1 MASTPPPAVSP
12 SLAVPAGAKDAMAP
26 QAPDFT
32 HAGGF
37 DAQKFSDSFEARRRQ
52 HLYFRV
58 RYNASAVTNALR
70 LVQMMQADFR
80 VIDLRWMAYMLA
92 TAFWEGAE
100 TVPQTIVV
108 PKLGKGNKPM
118 MGKDGQPVM
127 IEKNIKVWNVM
138 VPIDEDRPADFRL
151 YKAPVKV
158 KKIELS
164 DVDILAKLGK
174 KIDATALV
182 GGAWVVE
189 KDGDQFLVDA
199 AGKQT
204 WRSKNSDYGATFSK
218 AASATYHNFHGD
230 EATYTG
236 RGYVQL
242 TWWYN
247 YVSASVALGR
257 GLELLFS
264 PDKVKEPQIAYD
276 VMADGMVNGHGF
288 ANGRKLSNYI
298 LGTVK
303 DYKNARK
310 MVNYYDMG
318 SYQPIAEIAE
328 LFEAMLLEARL

>member
-1 MASTPPPAVSP
+1 MASTATQAVGPSP
-12 SLAVPAGAKDAMAP
+12 AVPAGSKDSKAA

-32 HAGGF
+32 HVGGF
-37 DAQKFSDSFEARRRQ
+37 DAQKFRDAFEARR
-52 HLYFRV
+52 HLHAYFKE
-58 RYNASAVTNALR
+58 RYNASAVTNAQR
-70 LVQMMQADFR
+70 LVLMMQADFR

-100 TVPQTIVV
+100 TVVQTIVV
-108 PKLGKGNKPM
+108 PKIGKGNKPVL
-118 MGKDGQPVM
+118 GKDGQPVM
-127 IEKNIKVWNVM
+127 IEKRRTVWNVM
-138 VPIDEDRPADFRL
+138 VPIDESQPSNSRL

-164 DVDILAKLGK
+164 DTDILAKMGK

-189 KDGDQFLVDA
+189 RDGDQFLVDA
-199 AGKQT
+199 NGKQT
-204 WRSKNSDYGATFSK
+204 WHSKNSDYGASFTK
-218 AASATYHNFHGD
+218 AASATYKNFHGD
-230 EATYTG
+230 EAVYTG

-247 YVSASVALGR
+247 YVAAGVALGR
-257 GLELLFS
+257 SLELLFL

-276 VMADGMVNGHGF
+276 VMADGMITGRGF
-288 ANGRKLSNYI
+288 ANGRKLSDYI

-303 DYKNARK
+303 NYKSARK
-310 MVNYYDMG
+310 MVNYYDTG
-318 SYQPIAEIAE
+318 SYQPIAELAE